1 MIIFNKI
8 ESWRHLDYISRG
20 QNVRHWMTDATRN
33 SKISLRKFLSHDVW
47 LVFLFELQVRVYLAG
62 EEVVLG

>member
-1 MIIFNKI
+1 MIILNRI
-8 ESWRHLDYISRG
+8 ESWRHLDYISRC
-20 QNVRHWMTDATRN
+20 QDVRDWMTVATRN

-47 LVFLFELQVRVYLAG
+47 LAFLFGLQIRVYLAG